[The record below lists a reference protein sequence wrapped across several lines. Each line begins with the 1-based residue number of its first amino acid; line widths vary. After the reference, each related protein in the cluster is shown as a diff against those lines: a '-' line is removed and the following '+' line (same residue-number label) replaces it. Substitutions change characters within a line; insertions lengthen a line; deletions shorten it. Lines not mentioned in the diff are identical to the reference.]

1 MVLQYWGYGFR
12 ARRCAAPRN
21 DNGIV
26 AGADSM
32 QALRFLFSPTG
43 RLGPQAFAVAVIAA
57 YAAGAASQWLTV
69 PGVVAR
75 NGLWP
80 FALAQAVL
88 IWVWFALH
96 AKRLR
101 DANRST
107 GLAAGASLL
116 YALSIV
122 LLLIVATAFFTASPS
137 ATTDTHATGAL
148 GLILLLSI
156 VTTLAGS
163 SSYDLGWFAVVILML
178 LALLPIVVAVAV
190 TLWAATGASVN
201 EPTA

>member
-1 MVLQYWGYGFR
+1 
-12 ARRCAAPRN
+12 
-21 DNGIV
+21 
-26 AGADSM
+26 M
-32 QALRFLFSPTG
+32 QALRFLFSPSG
-43 RLGPQAFAVAVIAA
+43 RLGPQAFAVAVIVV

-101 DANRST
+101 DADRSA

-116 YALSIV
+116 YALAVV
-122 LLLIVATAFFTASPS
+122 LLLIVATAFFTTSPS
-137 ATTDTHATGAL
+137 AATGANPTGAL

-156 VTTLAGS
+156 AEPAKVAAIESSRMSPSAPVGFGELRCRLVRRRDPDGAG
-163 SSYDLGWFAVVILML
+163 
-178 LALLPIVVAVAV
+178 
-190 TLWAATGASVN
+190 
-201 EPTA
+201 

>member
-1 MVLQYWGYGFR
+1 M
-12 ARRCAAPRN
+12 
-21 DNGIV
+21 
-26 AGADSM
+26 
-32 QALRFLFSPTG
+32 
-43 RLGPQAFAVAVIAA
+43 
-57 YAAGAASQWLTV
+57 
-69 PGVVAR
+69 
-75 NGLWP
+75 
-80 FALAQAVL
+80 L

-137 ATTDTHATGAL
+137 ATTGANPTGAL